1 MYNDD
6 TDSSGSKSLSSF
18 RNDSERTLNISIL
31 DQLNLNKITEIS
43 NEKPEKP
50 TTTTSNANNVNNN
63 NTVPMNKPATNLINA
78 KPIAKQ
84 TSNEQDE
91 QSQNNDSSINDN
103 KKKQAT
109 QSTPSTTPN
118 SIKKNVGS
126 DNTATINTN
135 NNNNTDNTIVLSAES
150 LEQIRMKAASMSLP
164 MLAALCSDQSLIRSL
179 SKSKREGSF

>member
-1 MYNDD
+1 M
-6 TDSSGSKSLSSF
+6 SSF

-63 NTVPMNKPATNLINA
+63 TVPMNKPATNLINA
-78 KPIAKQ
+78 KPISKQ
-84 TSNEQDE
+84 TSNEQDD

-103 KKKQAT
+103 KKKPAT

-126 DNTATINTN
+126 DNTATTNNNN